1 MRILGLD
8 YGSKTVGV
16 AVCDPLGMTAQGVET
31 ITRKEEN
38 KLRKTLAR
46 SEALVEEYQVETI
59 VLGYPKNMDDSIGE
73 RALKTEEFRNML
85 VRRTGLP
92 VVLWDERLTTIEA
105 NEILI
110 ESGVRR
116 EDRKKVIDK
125 IAATLILQSYLGSL
139 KQKNRRETVM
149 EEKITLQTDTGESVD
164 FYVLEE
170 TRINGMNY
178 LLVTD
183 SEEEEDGE
191 CYILKDVSKAED
203 SDAVYEF
210 VENDDEMDYLFKIFT
225 ELMEDM
231 EVELQK

>member
-1 MRILGLD
+1 
-8 YGSKTVGV
+8 
-16 AVCDPLGMTAQGVET
+16 
-31 ITRKEEN
+31 
-38 KLRKTLAR
+38 
-46 SEALVEEYQVETI
+46 
-59 VLGYPKNMDDSIGE
+59 
-73 RALKTEEFRNML
+73 
-85 VRRTGLP
+85 
-92 VVLWDERLTTIEA
+92 
-105 NEILI
+105 
-110 ESGVRR
+110 
-116 EDRKKVIDK
+116 
-125 IAATLILQSYLGSL
+125 
-139 KQKNRRETVM
+139 M

-231 EVELQK
+231 EVAVSYTHLTLPTILLV

>member
-1 MRILGLD
+1 MFVQHVN
-8 YGSKTVGV
+8 S
-16 AVCDPLGMTAQGVET
+16 
-31 ITRKEEN
+31 
-38 KLRKTLAR
+38 
-46 SEALVEEYQVETI
+46 
-59 VLGYPKNMDDSIGE
+59 
-73 RALKTEEFRNML
+73 
-85 VRRTGLP
+85 
-92 VVLWDERLTTIEA
+92 
-105 NEILI
+105 
-110 ESGVRR
+110 
-116 EDRKKVIDK
+116 
-125 IAATLILQSYLGSL
+125 
-139 KQKNRRETVM
+139 
-149 EEKITLQTDTGESVD
+149 EKITLQTDTGESVD

-183 SEEEEDGE
+183 SDDEEDGE